1 MRGGSGR
8 SHTNLR
14 HVEFE
19 LPEENPGEE
28 SMLEHLVEMYGG
40 NWICESEVHG
50 KFGTGDLDLES
61 SLFRRRLKP

>member
-14 HVEFE
+14 HVEVE

-28 SMLEHLVEMYGG
+28 SMLEHPGG
-40 NWICESEVHG
+40 DVWW
-50 KFGTGDLDLES
+50 KLDM
-61 SLFRRRLKP
+61 